1 VLNPGTE
8 RNQMSIVLRSIAS
21 IAILVGSGLHA
32 QPSCGEWVGWPT
44 ESPGSVSNI
53 LYDTAFDSPARGLAV
68 GSWNS
73 GVGPRPL
80 VLGWGGSGWSG
91 LELPDTSGLGT
102 NPQVGGV
109 GLAGGDLWVV
119 GYVTSGYPTNNMPL
133 VMRRQGGEWDRVAT
147 PALRPQNT
155 YPFADRGG
163 FAYDIAGV
171 SADDLWVVGSAA
183 GYGDGSAT
191 SVGLAL
197 HFNGSSWED
206 IEVPLVGNRHH
217 ELNDVSASAPD
228 NVWAVGDWRSI
239 SQNFKALV
247 VRWDGSRW
255 HHVPNPGEGDAG
267 GDAECVVAFAPD
279 DVWVSGNF
287 NAGVDHLI
295 HWNGSSWDV
304 VDAGLPG
311 PFAAFAAT
319 GPDDIWGSCA
329 INATVYHY
337 DGSSWTPAGGPD
349 IPGSAYVL
357 RGWGLAA
364 VGACEVWS
372 VGAWSDGSLQRTL
385 AERLTPG
392 SCAADFN
399 GDGQVNT
406 QDILAFL
413 NAWSSG
419 DPRGDFNGDGSVNTL
434 DVLAFLN
441 AWSAGC

>member
-1 VLNPGTE
+1 MV
-8 RNQMSIVLRSIAS
+8 IRSFAS
-21 IAILVGSGLHA
+21 MAILVGSALHA

-44 ESPGSVSNI
+44 DSPGSVSNI
-53 LYDTAFDSPARGLAV
+53 LYDTAFTGPGGGLAV

-80 VLGWGGSGWSG
+80 VLGWSGSEWSG

-119 GYVTSGYPTNNMPL
+119 GYVTTGYPTNNMPL
-133 VMRRQGGEWDRVAT
+133 VMRRQGGQWDRVAT

-163 FAYDIAGV
+163 FAYDIAGI
-171 SADDLWVVGSAA
+171 AENDMWVVGVAA
-183 GYGDGSAT
+183 GYGDASAT

-197 HFNGSSWED
+197 HFDGSSWED

-247 VRWDGSRW
+247 VRWDGSQW
-255 HHVPNPGEGDAG
+255 LHVPNPGEGDAG
-267 GDAECVVAFAPD
+267 GDAECVVALAPD
-279 DVWVSGNF
+279 DVWVSGSF
-287 NAGVDHLI
+287 NSGADHLI

-337 DGSSWTPAGGPD
+337 DGSLWTPAGGPD
-349 IPGSAYVL
+349 IPGSEYVL

-406 QDILAFL
+406 LDVLAFL
-413 NAWSSG
+413 NAWGSG
-419 DPRGDFNGDGSVNTL
+419 DPRGDFNGDGSINTL
-434 DVLAFLN
+434 DVLSFLN
-441 AWSAGC
+441 AWSIGC